1 MPSKHNGSTSKVMVC
16 KQCTANCMAQCK
28 GCGYYYS
35 GIKKGGIGRKFMR
48 PSKNAVVEITTCL
61 HPTVQLAVDKLPT
74 ITLAGETLCFNGF

>member
-1 MPSKHNGSTSKVMVC
+1 MPSKHNASTSEAMVG
-16 KQCTANCMAQCK
+16 KQCTTNYMAWCK
-28 GCGYYYS
+28 GCGYYCS

-48 PSKNAVVEITTCL
+48 PSKNAVVEITTRL